1 MIIAEIYLSQSS
13 VAVEA
18 AFVNKEQTL
27 FDIGIVGRRS
37 ACQFCPRQ
45 PKRSPYNHHE

>member
-18 AFVNKEQTL
+18 AFVNKEPDELTNWRWSNVAAQISKTP
-27 FDIGIVGRRS
+27 GKARTQCSTR
-37 ACQFCPRQ
+37 
-45 PKRSPYNHHE
+45 